1 MRRELQANNV
11 YALDTTKL
19 KISRNESLENHHVI
33 IFYLIFQYENHG
45 LTDKKVLKTYI
56 NACKLCLVLED
67 AVLVQTSATS
77 SHTFSILIIEQTE
90 KDTFL
95 II

>member
-67 AVLVQTSATS
+67 AV
-77 SHTFSILIIEQTE
+77 FSTDICNILPHIFYSNNRTNR
-90 KDTFL
+90 KRHFFDN
-95 II
+95 